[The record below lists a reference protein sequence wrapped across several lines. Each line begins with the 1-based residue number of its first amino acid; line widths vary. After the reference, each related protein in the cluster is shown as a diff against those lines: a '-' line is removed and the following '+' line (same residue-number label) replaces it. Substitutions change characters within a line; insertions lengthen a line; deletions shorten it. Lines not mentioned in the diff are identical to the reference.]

1 VAQVLNRSHLLLMSA
16 SSSVLSMLI
25 TLMFIIDGI
34 GYKKNKQ
41 SQSVPRTHMTSSET
55 EFDTNRLKSV
65 GRAFKIIEAL
75 KTNEGMTMS
84 ELASEFDMPRS
95 TAHVYLKTLNEIG
108 YVIRQKNEY
117 HLGFRF
123 LEHGGY
129 VRHRHHIYQ
138 AAKSEI
144 DNLARRT
151 GEVVDF
157 GIEENGKRVLVYKSE
172 GPESVTQK
180 PVTGDYVHM
189 HMTALGKAMLAT
201 FREKRVDEIVSRHGL
216 PQATQHTI
224 DNSEDLHAELD
235 RTRERG
241 YSIENQ
247 ERREGIR
254 AVGAP
259 IEYEG
264 EIPSAISISGPM
276 SQLTDAYIEELEQQ
290 IQDSINVI
298 QIKIRDY

>member
-1 VAQVLNRSHLLLMSA
+1 
-16 SSSVLSMLI
+16 
-25 TLMFIIDGI
+25 
-34 GYKKNKQ
+34 
-41 SQSVPRTHMTSSET
+41 MTAREIESEAYY
-55 EFDTNRLKSV
+55 LKSV
-65 GRAFKIIEAL
+65 GKAFKIIEAL

-84 ELASEFDMPRS
+84 ELADEFDMPRS

-108 YVIRQKNEY
+108 YVVQQTNEY

-172 GPESVTQK
+172 GPKSVTQK

-201 FREKRVDEIVSRHGL
+201 FEEKRVNEIVSRHGL
-216 PQATQHTI
+216 PQATQYTI
-224 DNSEDLHAELD
+224 TTRDDLHAELD
-235 RTRERG
+235 RTRERS
-241 YSIENQ
+241 YSLENQ

-259 IEYEG
+259 LEHEG
-264 EIPSAISISGPM
+264 EVPSAISISGPS
-276 SQLTDAYIEELEQQ
+276 SQLTDGYIEELERQ

-298 QIKIRDY
+298 QIKMRDY